1 MLAFEKKV
9 AAKDENSSGYA
20 NDADTDLESEDSDS
34 DTEEV
39 ESPYNLSGL
48 LTASRAVPEATKA
61 QAEIAELRS
70 HIATLEETNDKL
82 RKSNNCLR
90 KRQRDYFEGNDDDSN
105 KRPSSK
111 IAAAVLDALDGV
123 SYRFRRHKMA
133 RVGKRFVEAVWNYNG
148 AAGNKGTSNKSRLV
162 PVARWLQRRLVFLC
176 GYTTEAEI
184 DDYVKENPITNT
196 RTQK

>member
-20 NDADTDLESEDSDS
+20 NDGDTDLESEDSDSDLESEDSDS

-70 HIATLEETNDKL
+70 HIATLEET
-82 RKSNNCLR
+82 
-90 KRQRDYFEGNDDDSN
+90 KR
-105 KRPSSK
+105 
-111 IAAAVLDALDGV
+111 
-123 SYRFRRHKMA
+123 
-133 RVGKRFVEAVWNYNG
+133 
-148 AAGNKGTSNKSRLV
+148 
-162 PVARWLQRRLVFLC
+162 
-176 GYTTEAEI
+176 
-184 DDYVKENPITNT
+184 
-196 RTQK
+196 